1 MILLYD
7 FRGHMTNTDFHE
19 DRTHT
24 SSFKPFNLYRQRM
37 PEHFACT
44 PLHWHSEF
52 EISFVISGCADYIIG
67 DDKFTSS
74 EGDIIISTPNVLHS
88 VYPHGGQEQ
97 VYETFL
103 FSQEMLGASAGDR
116 LSMDFLLPI
125 VSGEL
130 CVNPQITKD
139 HIYYSELRMAIENI
153 VSAAIGDNAKLDLLI
168 KSELLRIFWLL
179 DEAGNITGKN
189 SKKSVMSEAIRP
201 AIEYMNLHFADDISI
216 KTLAKEAG
224 LSESYFMQ
232 KFREAAG
239 ISAIEYLNQIRIK
252 AVCGQLISTKKSTAE
267 IAFDNGFRNISNF
280 NRTFKRVTGVT
291 PREYSRGGGNTR

>member
-1 MILLYD
+1 
-7 FRGHMTNTDFHE
+7 MTNTDFHE

-97 VYETFL
+97 IYETFL

-130 CVNPQITKD
+130 YVNPRITKD

-252 AVCGQLISTKKSTAE
+252 AVCGQLISTKKSAAE
-267 IAFDNGFRNISNF
+267 IAFDCGFRNISNF